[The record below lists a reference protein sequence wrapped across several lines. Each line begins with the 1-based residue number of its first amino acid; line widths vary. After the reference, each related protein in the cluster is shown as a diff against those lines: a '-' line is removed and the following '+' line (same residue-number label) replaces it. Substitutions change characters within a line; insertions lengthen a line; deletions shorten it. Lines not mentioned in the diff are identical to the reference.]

1 MKNRLLRW
9 LLSRDELRLLS
20 DYRTL
25 GNHPGATLDEDD
37 YNAWAHF
44 LSTNSGR
51 RIDAAMKALV
61 AGKCATAVWGTPG
74 DEPRGNA
81 TARGF
86 ASCWGSAKGLAMRAT
101 AQPVESEFNGEDA
114 RA

>member
-1 MKNRLLRW
+1 MKNRILRW

-20 DYRTL
+20 DYRML
-25 GNHPGATLDEDD
+25 GNQQGVTLCEDD

-44 LSTNSGR
+44 LSTTSGR

-74 DEPRGNA
+74 DEARGNA

-101 AQPVESEFNGEDA
+101 AQPAHEEFRGEDA
-114 RA
+114 QA

>member
-9 LLSRDELRLLS
+9 LLSRDELRLLT

-61 AGKCATAVWGTPG
+61 AGKCATAVWTTPG
-74 DEPRGNA
+74 DEIRGNA

-86 ASCWGSAKGLAMRAT
+86 ATCWGSAKGLALRAT
-101 AQPVESEFNGEDA
+101 VTPAESEFNGEDA